1 MDRVPEPTLIIEGA
15 LSKQQPEKSF
25 LKISYIIKR
34 GKMFFD
40 QHL

>member
-25 LKISYIIKR
+25 LKVKGEDAFSIII
-34 GKMFFD
+34 
-40 QHL
+40 